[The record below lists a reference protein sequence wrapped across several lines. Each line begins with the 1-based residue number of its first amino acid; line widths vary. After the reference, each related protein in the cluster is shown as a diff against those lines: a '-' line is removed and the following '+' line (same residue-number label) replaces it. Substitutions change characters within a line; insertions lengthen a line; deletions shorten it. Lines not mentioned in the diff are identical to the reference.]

1 MLLEN
6 GNERGRR
13 RGKKREEWE
22 ILRILLPPIVVL
34 VAVLYTLDK
43 ELGIF

>member
-13 RGKKREEWE
+13 RGKKAKEWE

-34 VAVLYTLDK
+34 AAVLYTLDK
-43 ELGIF
+43 ELVIF